1 MALQGTLDTFALAD
15 LVRLLATT
23 SKTGE
28 LVVDGDRGTGR
39 LWFADGFLVGGEP
52 TGDGGTAD
60 AVFALLRFSE
70 GHFAFEA
77 GVAAPEDGV
86 PGDAVEVLAEAEAR
100 IEAWRP
106 IEAVVPSP
114 AVALGLNEELAD
126 EEVRLDRDQ
135 WRLVTIVAGGC
146 TAADVA
152 AALDLDEVGAATRIK
167 ALVDLGA
174 VEVGPEV
181 AVAPE
186 PEPETDVDVEPEAEA
201 APEEPDAVD
210 LVDEAPWAPV
220 DAVADGPGAETP
232 PAPAAEHG
240 DHEADEPEPFAPVEV
255 VEPSLDASAVRPEVG
270 AGEPRPTLRSLSRPE
285 PRPRPEITSAP
296 EPLADL
302 APEPLADLAP
312 EPLAD
317 LAPAP
322 LPEETAAPLGAAWDE
337 LDAEEVPPLLPVDED
352 ADVLEDEPATD
363 AGPEPLALDD
373 EPTGADLLPDLDAP
387 GGSLQ
392 VDLDAE
398 LDGARQGHR
407 YLGVTE
413 GPALPEPLPGAGPE
427 ALPTAEA
434 PEALP
439 ADVAP
444 EPLPDGL
451 GDGPVPTPDE
461 VSAVEEAR
469 LPEDEER
476 APWPARSD
484 DEVLALQLDA
494 LSPAAARA
502 VAAAAS
508 AEDAGD
514 DSDAGRRVLRRIISS
529 GRG

>member
-52 TGDGGTAD
+52 AGDGGTAD

-77 GVAAPEDGV
+77 DVAPPEGGV
-86 PGDAVEVLAEAEAR
+86 PGDAVEVLGEAEAR

-114 AVALGLNEELAD
+114 AVALALREELAD

-135 WRLVTIVAGGC
+135 WRLVTTVAGGC

-152 AALDLDEVGAATRIK
+152 AALGLDEVGAATRIK

-181 AVAPE
+181 EPE
-186 PEPETDVDVEPEAEA
+186 PEPEVALAAEEADEEA
-201 APEEPDAVD
+201 DPVD
-210 LVDEAPWAPV
+210 LVDEAPWTPVDDAEAEASLAPV
-220 DAVADGPGAETP
+220 
-232 PAPAAEHG
+232 AEHG
-240 DHEADEPEPFAPVEV
+240 GDQVDEPEVFAPVEV
-255 VEPSLDASAVRPEVG
+255 VEPPLDTTAVRPEVG

-317 LAPAP
+317 LAPEPLAGLAPEP
-322 LPEETAAPLGAAWDE
+322 LPEEAAGPLGGAWGE
-337 LDAEEVPPLLPVDED
+337 PDAEEAPALLPVED
-352 ADVLEDEPATD
+352 DPVALEDEPVTD
-363 AGPEPLALDD
+363 AAPQPLALDD
-373 EPTGADLLPDLDAP
+373 EPAGAELLPDLDAP

-392 VDLDAE
+392 VDLDAG
-398 LDGARQGHR
+398 LDGASEGHR

-413 GPALPEPLPGAGPE
+413 GAALPEPLPGAGPE

-439 ADVAP
+439 VDAAP
-444 EPLPDGL
+444 EPLPEGL

-461 VSAVEEAR
+461 VSAVEEAP
-469 LPEDEER
+469 LPADEER